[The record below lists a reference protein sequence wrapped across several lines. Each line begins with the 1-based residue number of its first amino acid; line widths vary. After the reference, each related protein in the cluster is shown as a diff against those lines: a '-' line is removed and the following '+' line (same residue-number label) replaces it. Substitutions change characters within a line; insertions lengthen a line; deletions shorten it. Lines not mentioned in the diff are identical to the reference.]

1 MIKHYVNIVHF
12 WGCLTSTNTDT
23 AALART
29 MRNSLIRHEKGT
41 HTIYKEQTTV
51 VGLFGHIIQ

>member
-1 MIKHYVNIVHF
+1 
-12 WGCLTSTNTDT
+12 
-23 AALART
+23 LART